1 MENESQKV
9 VSQYTTDL
17 QKLEAE
23 VKRLQNE
30 NKKLHA
36 EQQKLNDDFKK
47 GKIDNKEYDK
57 SLKENAKSLKSNIEN
72 AKSLAGAI
80 STISNNQK
88 DLSSVFGRVAGMV
101 QGAIGGI
108 VNAMDQYRQKL
119 NAANAEAKKMAE
131 TVALEKVKKQYEE
144 LFNTEDEHIK
154 EIEKLMKRQQAAGE
168 STEEYEKSKAK
179 AIAEQVTNA
188 KQLDEQLTKQLETQK
203 EIAKQSYTRFQ
214 GTEQSRKMEIAQL
227 DVKKT
232 ETALKKVRDRITTLN
247 KLQSN
252 YEEELLL
259 KRLAN
264 DKIARDEAAA
274 NAKKLQE
281 ERLKYINEQN
291 ALQVELQKRIED
303 LQILTIEDTNK
314 QKIAKIQLEEKR
326 QLEALDKEYKTAT
339 SNNKKLIDRA
349 KTLIKETSQLQI
361 KSIKDSSK
369 VSNTEIDKQI
379 EKIRNFIQTYQKDFK
394 LPDPQMATEI
404 QKLNGMLSEEAY
416 LIETRNNKDK
426 ELIAARDKE
435 LDALLKKYDDVQQKI
450 NELEVGV
457 EDPEAIGQLEEKRLE
472 AQREYENNRL
482 ALVQETNMAIEQ
494 NHLETAQ
501 QIENIQKQTSQATL
515 DTWSQA
521 IGGIGDI
528 FNALSE
534 TESENSKKSLK
545 FQEMGIYMNM
555 AAALAKGISEATSAG
570 FPALLATVPATIALL
585 VTQFAQVKKLK
596 SQAKFATG
604 GYVSG
609 PGSGTSDSINAK
621 LSNGEFVVN
630 AKSTAANLELLSA
643 INNANG
649 NSVISKANQND
660 NFFRQMAVAMSQVK
674 PVVSVESIERQQSV
688 VAQVDVLSKL

>member
-1 MENESQKV
+1 MENESQQV
-9 VSQYTTDL
+9 VNRYDTDL
-17 QKLEAE
+17 QKLDKTIKQLESD
-23 VKRLQNE
+23 
-30 NKKLHA
+30 NKKLRDQQDNLNKA
-36 EQQKLNDDFKK
+36 YKQGTISATQFKEQMKQTT
-47 GKIDNKEYDK
+47 GA
-57 SLKENAKSLKSNIEN
+57 LKQNQAL
-72 AKSLAGAI
+72 ARDLAGALGG
-80 STISNNQK
+80 
-88 DLSSVFGRVAGMV
+88 LSPQMSGLANSVAGLFTGPLGV
-101 QGAIGGI
+101 ISAVSGAITFLWSKIDEARKNDEEKHKAYIASIKKSMMDNYEFQLQRAKAAGGTEVEAI
-108 VNAMDQYRQKL
+108 QAIIDELDRRQAELSNQLKMLPTTEKYRKTSQRNRQKML
-119 NAANAEAKKMAE
+119 
-131 TVALEKVKKQYEE
+131 
-144 LFNTEDEHIK
+144 K
-154 EIEKLMKRQQAAGE
+154 EIQDEFAVTMSAISEYRNKLREANKKKTIDDIADRYAKEK
-168 STEEYEKSKAK
+168 EYAK
-179 AIAEQVTNA
+179 AQAD
-188 KQLDEQLTKQLETQK
+188 LQK
-203 EIAKQSYTRFQ
+203 
-214 GTEQSRKMEIAQL
+214 
-227 DVKKT
+227 
-232 ETALKKVRDRITTLN
+232 
-247 KLQSN
+247 
-252 YEEELLL
+252 
-259 KRLAN
+259 
-264 DKIARDEAAA
+264 
-274 NAKKLQE
+274 
-281 ERLKYINEQN
+281 
-291 ALQVELQKRIED
+291 ELQKRIED

-314 QKIAKIQLEEKR
+314 QKIAKIELEEKR

-339 SNNKKLIDRA
+339 SDNKKLIDRA
-349 KTLIKETSQLQI
+349 KALIKETSQLQI

-416 LIETRNNKDK
+416 LIETRNNKDR
-426 ELIAARDKE
+426 ELIATRDKE

-472 AQREYENNRL
+472 AQQEYENNRL
-482 ALVQETNMAIEQ
+482 TLVQETNMAIEQ

-604 GYVSG
+604 GYVTG

-621 LSNGEFVVN
+621 LSNGEYVIN
-630 AKSTAANLELLSA
+630 AKSTAANLSLLQA
-643 INNANG
+643 INNSNG
-649 NSVISKANQND
+649 ASVIGKANKND
-660 NFFRQMAVAMSQVK
+660 AFFNQLTAAMSNVR
-674 PVVSVESIERQQSV
+674 PVVSVESIDRANDIV
-688 VAQVDVLSKL
+688 GQVDVLSKL